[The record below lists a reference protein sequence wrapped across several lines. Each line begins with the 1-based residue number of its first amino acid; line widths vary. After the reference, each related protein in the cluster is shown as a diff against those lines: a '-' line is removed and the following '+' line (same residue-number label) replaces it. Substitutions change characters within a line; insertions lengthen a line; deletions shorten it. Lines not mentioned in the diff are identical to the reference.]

1 MKVSAEDVRYIA
13 GLSRLELSDDEIQ
26 RMRTDLNDI
35 LLYIDKLNE
44 LNTTNVEP
52 TSHVLDISN
61 VFQEDIPSQS
71 LDVDRALANAPDRQD
86 SYFRVPKIIE

>member
-44 LNTTNVEP
+44 LDTKNVEP
-52 TSHVLDISN
+52 TSHVIDISN
-61 VFQEDIPSQS
+61 VFQEDVPSQS
-71 LDVDRALANAPDRQD
+71 LDVNQALSNAPDRQD